1 MIKNNR
7 KVQPHIIEDR
17 FSNLAN
23 AIILQAVKD
32 YRDALKTLKKYPNSI
47 EGNKQKSD
55 GERFFRSKW
64 FSRVT
69 NIDGNMLLK
78 RLKDEEENHE

>member
-7 KVQPHIIEDR
+7 QVQPLIIEDG

-32 YRDALKTLKKYPNSI
+32 YRDALKTLNKYPDSI
-47 EGNKQKSD
+47 EGNKMKSD

-64 FSRVT
+64 FSQVT
-69 NIDGNMLLK
+69 SLDGNMLLIK
-78 RLKDEEENHE
+78 LKEEVMDHE

>member
-1 MIKNNR
+1 MYKNSR
-7 KVQPHIIEDR
+7 QVKPLIMDEG

-32 YRDALKTLKKYPNSI
+32 YRAAISTLKNYPYSI
-47 EGNKQKSD
+47 DANKEKSS

-64 FSRVT
+64 FSEIT
-69 NIDGNMLLK
+69 SIDGNMLLK
-78 RLKDEEENHE
+78 KLREEVE